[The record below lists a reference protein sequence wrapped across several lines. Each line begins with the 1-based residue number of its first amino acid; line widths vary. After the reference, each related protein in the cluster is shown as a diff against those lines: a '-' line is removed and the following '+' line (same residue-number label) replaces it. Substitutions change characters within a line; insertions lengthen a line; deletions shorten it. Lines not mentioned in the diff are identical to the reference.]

1 MKTIGIRRQYLTAA
15 AAILVIMVIV
25 TLGTFL
31 YVQTTWND
39 LTEER
44 QSTVE
49 KAQAM
54 EELAS
59 SVNNL
64 FFRVRGYYAFQIEAE
79 LEAAY
84 DELTNVKVA
93 SAKLR
98 AIPLNKQELQLLDEL
113 DIFLVGY
120 EDVTLPYAVSLIEK
134 NDYQGLRDL
143 SMNGSNDTVNHFVS
157 YAAVFS
163 HDMSVKLKDSVEKT
177 TTVLNTML
185 ITIFITAII
194 LLTFT
199 AWLIWRV
206 IRKLI
211 VPIEQIKFAA
221 DEYQK
226 GKEFN
231 FQPIQRNDEIGQLS
245 TSFGGMIKTILSKEE
260 ELTAQNEELLS
271 QQEELYDKQVKM
283 EQALSEA
290 RFSEMRLERYN
301 TLNHHIT
308 FTLDE
313 QELAEIVMDYFD
325 KQYFIDIGIFWLPQN
340 DISAFKGIS
349 PKKFEQFKDNQ
360 MDYITVRLEKEPY
373 FVVKREATYEKGIAM
388 SQTFVYDFISAIK
401 DATGKITT
409 FVALS
414 RIGRAFTKEDSHDMY
429 GLLQRIA
436 LSVDR
441 IEQYEV
447 INHERSLNQNI
458 LDNVNEG
465 IRYVSANGDSDI
477 FNNALLR
484 ILDFP
489 TDLQTKELSREEMDT
504 CFSRKV
510 QDYGELQT
518 FVHASLRSTE
528 GIISHTFYT
537 IQGESPKVIDV
548 YSVPV
553 LVEHEKVGTI
563 FVHRD
568 ITKEFE
574 VDRLKTE
581 LVSTVSHELRTP
593 LSSVLGF
600 TELLLSKE
608 MDEKKQKRYLE
619 TIHKEALRLTNLIND
634 FLDLQRMEA
643 GQQSYQ
649 MSSVPLNVLAIETI
663 EGFQLNNEHF
673 IHIQNDLT
681 TDDVYADYDKII
693 QVMTNLLSNS
703 IKFSPNGG
711 DIDILLKNNEQ
722 QAIVS
727 ITDHGMGI
735 PAEQVDKLFEKF
747 QRLDNSYSR
756 NIGGT
761 GLGLAICREIIEQ
774 HGGRIWIESKEN
786 VGTTVSFSLPLKLNM
801 KSDAP
806 LSNKPTVIIVEDDSS
821 IALLLGEELK
831 MGGFSV
837 IHQSEVLPTFE
848 LAKVKQ
854 PDCIVVDL
862 MLESGQSGWNLI
874 KLLKEHKLTQYIPI
888 VISSAIEREDELM
901 QKFQVEHYM
910 TKPYPLH
917 ELSETVLDVLH
928 INDGRILYPAID
940 PDTSEN

>member
-1 MKTIGIRRQYLTAA
+1 MKTNGIRRQYLTGAA
-15 AAILVIMVIV
+15 TILIIMVII

-31 YVQTTWND
+31 YVQNTLGK

-44 QSTVE
+44 QTAMQKS
-49 KAQAM
+49 QAM

-64 FFRVRGYYAFQIEAE
+64 FFRVRGYYAFQIEDE
-79 LEAAY
+79 LNAAY
-84 DELTNVKVA
+84 DELTNVKIA
-93 SAKLR
+93 SASLR
-98 AIPLNKQELQLLDEL
+98 SISLSKKEIDLLDEL

-120 EDVTLPYAVSLIEK
+120 EEVTLPYALSLIKK
-134 NDYQGLRDL
+134 NDYQGLREL
-143 SMNGSNDTVNHFVS
+143 STNGSNDTVNHFVS
-157 YAAVFS
+157 YASIYS
-163 HDMSVKLKDSVEKT
+163 HDMNALLKSSIEKT
-177 TTVLNTML
+177 TTALN
-185 ITIFITAII
+185 TIFIALFITCLI
-194 LLTFT
+194 LLCFT
-199 AWLIWRV
+199 SWLIWRV
-206 IRKLI
+206 IRKFI
-211 VPIEQIKFAA
+211 VPIEQMKFAA

-226 GKEFN
+226 GEEFT
-231 FQPIQRNDEIGQLS
+231 FQPIERNDEIGQLS

-290 RFSEMRLERYN
+290 RFSEIRLERYN

-313 QELAEIVMDYFD
+313 KALADSVMDYFNN
-325 KQYFIDIGIFWLPQN
+325 QYVIDIGIFWLPQN
-340 DISAFKGIS
+340 NTSSLKGLTPTMFEEFK
-349 PKKFEQFKDNQ
+349 KNQ
-360 MDYITVRLEKEPY
+360 MDYFTARLEKEPY
-373 FVVKREATYEKGIAM
+373 FIVKREATYEKGIAT

-409 FVALS
+409 FIALS
-414 RIGRAFTKEDSHDMY
+414 RIGRAFTKEDSQDIY
-429 GLLQRIA
+429 VLLQRIA

-465 IRYVSANGDSDI
+465 IMYVSADGDSDI
-477 FNNALLR
+477 YNNALLR
-484 ILDFP
+484 ILDMP
-489 TDLQTKELSREEMDT
+489 TDLLSKKISRKEMDA
-504 CFSRKV
+504 CFSNKV
-510 QDYGELQT
+510 SNHEELQD
-518 FVHASLRSTE
+518 FVKTSLECSE
-528 GIISHTFYT
+528 GTISHTLYT
-537 IQGESPKVIDV
+537 ITGDTPRVVDV

-553 LVEHEKVGTI
+553 LVDSEKVGTI

-574 VDRLKTE
+574 IDRLKTE

-608 MDEKKQKRYLE
+608 MDEKKQTRYLE

-643 GQQSYQ
+643 GQQFYQ
-649 MSSVPLNVLAIETI
+649 MTAVPLTELAIETI
-663 EGFQLNNEHF
+663 ESFQLNNEHF
-673 IHIQNDLT
+673 IHIRNELT
-681 TDDVYADYDKII
+681 TDEVYADYDRIV

-711 DIDILLKNNEQ
+711 DIDILLKNNDQ
-722 QAIVS
+722 QAFVS

-786 VGTTVSFSLPLKLNM
+786 IGTTVSFSLPLKLNM
-801 KSDAP
+801 KSDTP
-806 LSNKPTVIIVEDDSS
+806 LSNKPTVLIVEDDSS
-821 IALLLGEELK
+821 IALLLGEELQ
-831 MGGFSV
+831 MEGFSV

-848 LAKVKQ
+848 LSKIKQ

-862 MLESGQSGWNLI
+862 MLEDGQSGWSLI
-874 KLLKEHKLTQYIPI
+874 KLLKENKLTQHIPI

-928 INDGRILYPAID
+928 INDGRILYPVTESD
-940 PDTSEN
+940 PRES